1 MEEPLPGPRAGPKC
15 NEFIFTLRIITYNIG
30 NLEFYHRVV
39 NRFSDRGGGVPHAI
53 FRRVMNYNF
62 TTADQGADTEP
73 AVGGSAFSGML
84 EQANNIS
91 QGPMHG

>member
-1 MEEPLPGPRAGPKC
+1 
-15 NEFIFTLRIITYNIG
+15 
-30 NLEFYHRVV
+30 
-39 NRFSDRGGGVPHAI
+39 
-53 FRRVMNYNF
+53 MNYNF